1 MLSLFKK
8 KKKEDDEGDS
18 EESKEKDSDK
28 KTTEKTDS
36 KKQESSKDSGNTT
49 ADVVKLST
57 EVDKLKASQE
67 AFQEVRKSFSE
78 KFTRISEQI
87 GEVRA
92 MVLDRDK
99 TMQQLELKATKAAD
113 LVNSV
118 EPEKL
123 MTEIQK
129 QEAKV
134 EALKANLEGNESI
147 MGRVMDELKD
157 VRKKVEFF
165 RGVEEIVKLSEEVK
179 KELIEIKKIQGN
191 INTEADKVETM
202 YSEMRKKIQIL
213 DNFDTQQQEM
223 TASVDQ
229 NSRDLDMLK
238 NKVSELAKKEDLDK
252 LISKIQ
258 NYINSMKELQK
269 KSSLSKDIDQL
280 KMLLD
285 SLK

>member
-8 KKKEDDEGDS
+8 KKKEADEGDS
-18 EESKEKDSDK
+18 EESEEETKEKA
-28 KTTEKTDS
+28 DS
-36 KKQESSKDSGNTT
+36 KKQESSKYSGNTP

-252 LISKIQ
+252 LITKIQ
-258 NYINSMKELQK
+258 SYINSMKDLQK